1 MKRFR
6 FGFRSRGETQ
16 NEIASQRRRNIA
28 FEVLELSYELI
39 ENLRD
44 PWRVLRTKD
53 PSLAK
58 QLRDAANS
66 IPSNLAEERRR
77 TGKDKIHFWRI
88 AAGSADEVQ
97 SHLREAKAWG
107 DVKDSLLEVPLELV
121 DRILA
126 MTWKLTN

>member
-1 MKRFR
+1 M
-6 FGFRSRGETQ
+6 
-16 NEIASQRRRNIA
+16 A

-39 ENLRD
+39 ENLRE

-66 IPSNLAEERRR
+66 IPSNLSEGRRR

-88 AAGSADEVQ
+88 AAGSAAEVQ

-107 DVKDSLLEVPLELV
+107 DMKESLLEVPLELV